1 MPFITA
7 LFAGLVSLLPQLVW
21 KVLGAVGIGLVTYQ
35 GAKAALDVLKA
46 SVVSQIGGM
55 SADVL
60 NLIALLQV
68 DKAITVL
75 FSAIVVRWTFAGM
88 KAATGAIT
96 KVGPVAGG
104 SGGA

>member
-21 KVLGAVGIGLVTYQ
+21 KVLGAIGIGTVTYL
-35 GAKAALDVLKA
+35 GARSLLDSILAQVQA
-46 SVVSQIGGM
+46 NIGGM
-55 SADVL
+55 SSDVI
-60 NLIALLQV
+60 NLLAVLQV

-88 KAATGAIT
+88 KAATGAVT
-96 KVGPVAGG
+96 KVGPV
-104 SGGA
+104 SGG